1 MSHQVCD
8 VCTEPV
14 YRKIW
19 TTDAATGK
27 MVGKGVECGCTSK
40 PKPPV
45 GTENVFNLTMD
56 HVYDEMGQK
65 LKVENLRQLSQAESR
80 YGFESC
86 ILSRN
91 EQNFNDA
98 PQQRKFGVGDLY
110 RRKFGGPRR

>member
-1 MSHQVCD
+1 MAQQCD
-8 VCTEPV
+8 LCSQPV

-27 MVGKGVECGCTSK
+27 MVGKGVECGCTRK

-45 GTENVFNLTMD
+45 GTDNVFSVTLQ
-56 HVYDEMGQK
+56 HVHDEFGK
-65 LKVENLRQLSQAESR
+65 PIRVDNLRQLSAAESR

-98 PQQRKFGVGDLY
+98 PQQRKFGVADLY